1 MENLL
6 NISPGLMIWTLFN
19 FFIVLFIVIKFGVK
33 PIVNGLN
40 SRENSIKD
48 AIEHAEKANSEAQAL
63 LKESQEKLR
72 NAQSEMSEIIQK
84 GRVQAEEMLR
94 KAGED
99 ADKVKKQ
106 KVEDAVKEIERSKDA
121 AIHELRKEVATLVV
135 GATEKLLDETLDKD
149 KHYKL
154 IESYIEKLPKN

>member
-19 FFIVLFIVIKFGVK
+19 FFIVLFIVVKFGVK

-40 SRENSIKD
+40 SRENSIKETI
-48 AIEHAEKANSEAQAL
+48 ANAEEANRKAEEL

-72 NAQSEMSEIIQK
+72 NAQAEMSAIIQK
-84 GRVQAEEMLR
+84 GREQAEEIVR
-94 KAGED
+94 KAGDD

-106 KVEDAVKEIERSKDA
+106 KVQEAVKEIERSKDA
-121 AIHELRKEVATLVV
+121 AIQELRKEVAGLVIT
-135 GATEKLLDETLDKD
+135 ATEKLLGETLDKD
-149 KHYKL
+149 KHYK
-154 IESYIEKLPKN
+154 IVESYIEKLPKN

>member
-19 FFIVLFIVIKFGVK
+19 FFIVLFIVVKFGVK

-40 SRENSIKD
+40 SRENRIKE
-48 AIEHAEKANSEAQAL
+48 AITNAEEANRKAEEL

-72 NAQSEMSEIIQK
+72 NAQAEMSAIIQK
-84 GRVQAEEMLR
+84 GREQAEEIVR

-106 KVEDAVKEIERSKDA
+106 KVEEAVKEIERSKDS
-121 AIHELRKEVATLVV
+121 AIQELRKEVAGLVV
-135 GATEKLLDETLDKD
+135 SATEKLLGETLDKE

-154 IESYIEKLPKN
+154 VETYIEKLPKN

>member
-40 SRENSIKD
+40 SRENGIRE
-48 AIEHAEKANSEAQAL
+48 AIENAEKANAEAQTL

-84 GRVQAEEMLR
+84 GRVQAEEIVR
-94 KAGED
+94 KAADD
-99 ADKVKKQ
+99 AEKVKKQ
-106 KVEDAVKEIERSKDA
+106 KVEDAVKEIERSKEA
-121 AIHELRKEVATLVV
+121 AILELRKEVAGLVV
-135 GATEKLLDETLDKD
+135 VATEKLLNETLDKD

-154 IESYIEKLPKN
+154 VESYIDKLPKN